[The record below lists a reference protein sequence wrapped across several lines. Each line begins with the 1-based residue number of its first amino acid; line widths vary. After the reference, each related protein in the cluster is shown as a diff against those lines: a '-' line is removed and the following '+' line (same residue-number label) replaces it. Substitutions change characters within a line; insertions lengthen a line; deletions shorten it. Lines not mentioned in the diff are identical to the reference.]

1 MRETI
6 VAMFDNTSDAH
17 AAVRELVDNGFTRES
32 ISIIS
37 REGADQY
44 GELLDPMPM
53 DDTVEGVAGGA
64 LLGGLTGLVVG
75 LFALAIPGVGPVIAA
90 GPIAA
95 ALTGAGVG
103 AVTGGL
109 VGALVDLGYD
119 EDTAGY
125 YAEGVRRGGV
135 LVAVNASNRQ
145 QLAHQILSRYNP
157 VDIDHRVTDWRHEG
171 WNRFDPAGEPYRS
184 V

>member
-6 VAMFDNTSDAH
+6 VALFDNVTDAQ
-17 AAVRELVDNGFTRES
+17 ASVRELLDNGFTREN
-32 ISIIS
+32 ISLVS

-44 GELLDPMPM
+44 GELLDPLPM
-53 DDTVEGVAGGA
+53 DDTIEGVASGA

-135 LVAVNASNRQ
+135 LVTVNATNRHD
-145 QLAHQILSRYNP
+145 LAHSILNRFNP
-157 VDIDHRVTDWRHEG
+157 VNIDDRATDWREEG
-171 WNRFDPAGEPYRS
+171 WNRFDPAGQPYKM
-184 V
+184 

>member
-1 MRETI
+1 MRETV
-6 VAMFDNTSDAH
+6 VALFDNITDAQ
-17 AAVRELVDNGFTRES
+17 AAVRELLDNGFTRENLS
-32 ISIIS
+32 LVS

-44 GELLDPMPM
+44 GELLDPLPM
-53 DDTVEGVAGGA
+53 DDTIEGVASGA

-135 LVAVNASNRQ
+135 LLTVHAGNRHD
-145 QLAHQILSRYNP
+145 LAHSIVTRFNP
-157 VDIDHRVTDWRHEG
+157 VNIDDRVTDWRAEG
-171 WNRFDPAGEPYRS
+171 WNRFDPAGQPYRM
-184 V
+184 

>member
-1 MRETI
+1 MRETV
-6 VAMFDNTSDAH
+6 VAMFDNVNDAQ
-17 AAVRELVDNGFTRES
+17 AAVRELVDNGFTREN
-32 ISIIS
+32 ISLVS

-44 GELLDPMPM
+44 GELLDPLPM
-53 DDTVEGVAGGA
+53 DDTIEGVASGA

-125 YAEGVRRGGV
+125 YAEGVRRGSV
-135 LVAVNASNRQ
+135 LVAVKAGNRHE
-145 QLAHQILSRYNP
+145 LAHSILTRFNP
-157 VDIDHRVTDWRHEG
+157 ADIDDRVADWREEG
-171 WNRFDPAGEPYRS
+171 WSRFDPAGQPYH

>member
-6 VAMFDNTSDAH
+6 VALFDNSSDAH
-17 AAVRELVDNGFTRES
+17 AAVRELVDNGFTREA
-32 ISIIS
+32 ISIVG

-53 DDTVEGVAGGA
+53 DDTVEGVASGA

-119 EDTAGY
+119 EDTAGH

-135 LVAVNASNRQ
+135 LLTVNTGNRHD
-145 QLAHQILSRYNP
+145 LAHSIISRFNP
-157 VDIDHRVTDWRHEG
+157 VDIDHRVADWREEG
-171 WNRFDPAGEPYRS
+171 YNRFDPAGQSYRM
-184 V
+184 